1 VGVYTIVFVGHLDQ
15 LAKKTFAEETEAIT
29 GGAVS
34 WQLPAEI
41 GLTDV
46 RGDGLLIVRDPDR
59 LTSLAWPWPDAREH
73 TEILVEIKMPG
84 DHLDTRA
91 LERALLRRQARQ
103 VQRVETPE
111 SAFEEQEPLWLVA
124 PILPEWLGQSRD
136 VERVAAGCYRIGPAS
151 FPFLWLAANELPLKE
166 ELIPFLV
173 ARSGRALVEFA
184 SWVTAHRPASFVL
197 RMLKI
202 IPMSLSV
209 QEEFLKYLAPTPLD
223 DDPEIRE
230 RTLNLG
236 RLLLKHLPELREELV
251 AEGVKEGMQEGIE
264 EGLKPLAHQFERRLG
279 RPLTSGEHHTLRQR
293 LTRLGAVRLGD
304 VVLDF
309 SPEALAAWLSDSEGT

>member
-1 VGVYTIVFVGHLDQ
+1 
-15 LAKKTFAEETEAIT
+15 LAKQTFAEETEVVT
-29 GGAVS
+29 GGAVL
-34 WQLPAEI
+34 WQAAAEI
-41 GLTDV
+41 GLTEV
-46 RGDGLLIVRDPDR
+46 RGDGLLLVRDPDR
-59 LTSLAWPWPDAREH
+59 LVSLAWPWPDAREH
-73 TEILVEIKMPG
+73 SEILVEVKMPG

-103 VQRVETPE
+103 VQRVETSEP
-111 SAFEEQEPLWLVA
+111 SFEGQEPLWLVA
-124 PILPEWLGQSRD
+124 PSVPERLRQRRD
-136 VERVAAGCYRIGPAS
+136 VDRVAAGCYRIGPAS

-184 SWVTAHRPASFVL
+184 CWVTAHRPAGFVL

-202 IPMSLSV
+202 IPMSLTV

-230 RTLNLG
+230 RSVNLG

-251 AEGVKEGMQEGIE
+251 AEGIE
-264 EGLKPLAHQFERRLG
+264 EGLKPLAHLFERRFG
-279 RPLTSGEHHTLRQR
+279 RPLTSDEHVALRER
-293 LTRLGAVRLGD
+293 LERLGATRLGD
-304 VVLDF
+304 VVLDL
-309 SPEALAAWLSDSEGT
+309 SPEALAAWLADPEGK